1 MAVRRSGPA
10 TSALLAGSPLVEGVT
25 GRYFQDSAEAPA
37 IDPKELETDLEPV
50 GVAEY
55 ALDPEAARR
64 LWELSAAAV
73 G

>member
-1 MAVRRSGPA
+1 VR
-10 TSALLAGSPLVEGVT
+10 
-25 GRYFQDSAEAPA
+25 
-37 IDPKELETDLEPV
+37 TDLEPV

-64 LWELSAAAV
+64 LWELSATAV